1 MEFMNSWLFTQRSFC
16 IVKFLNC
23 GTEVPTPNVRIF
35 GTEVPTPNMGTE
47 VLTHEFGDGTLVPQK
62 SRES

>member
-1 MEFMNSWLFTQRSFC
+1 MEFINSWLFTQRSFC

-23 GTEVPTPNVRIF
+23 K
-35 GTEVPTPNMGTE
+35 TEVPTPNMGIE
-47 VLTHEFGDGTLVPQK
+47 VLTYEFGDWTSVPQK

>member
-23 GTEVPTPNVRIF
+23 